1 MSEPSEVLDE
11 EQIAKRLNEN
21 KSTIEGLSNSEAQD
35 RLAQVGFNEITS
47 KKQTKLQRFFKT
59 FWGPIPWLIEI
70 AALLSLVIR
79 HWPDFIVI
87 MALLIVNAVIEFVQS
102 AKAADA
108 LDALKAAMALTART
122 KRDGEWKDIPARE
135 LVPGD
140 IIQLANGDIIP
151 ADCLTIQGEY
161 VSVDQAA
168 LTGESLPV
176 TCVVGQEI
184 FSSSI
189 IKQGQMTCMIT
200 ATGANTFF
208 GRTAKLVSNAGN
220 KSHFQKSVMNI
231 GKFLIYFVLVL
242 AICVIGKEAL
252 LHQDA
257 GDIAELILVLVIASI
272 PVAMPAVLSVTM
284 ALGAMTLAKK
294 KAIVSRL
301 EAIEEMASVDILC
314 SDKTGTLTKNE
325 LTLHD
330 PILYNGT
337 TQEELNLAAALASHM
352 DGKDAIDTTIVG
364 SVTPE
369 LLSQYKQHKF
379 YPFDPVGKK
388 TEGYIENEQGQM
400 FYVAKGAPHVIVEL
414 SDETPEVKREAL
426 AAIDELARR
435 GLRGLG
441 VARGDGERHYRLLG
455 LLSLYDPPRDD
466 SKEVIANANQY
477 GIEVKM
483 VTGDDI
489 AIGKEISK
497 ELGLGTNMEV
507 AKNLFEGIEDV
518 NNLPDDIQQ
527 DILKA
532 DGYARVF
539 PEHKYAIVKTY
550 QDNGYV
556 VAMTGDGVNDAPALK
571 QADVGIAVS
580 GATDAARGAADLIL
594 VEPGLSVIID
604 AVEESRRIFARMIS
618 YISYRVA
625 MTINI
630 MLFVALCVLF
640 DQGHSSLH
648 AAVPLTAIMIIILAL
663 LNDVPIMTIAYD
675 NSETATHPVK
685 WQLKRVLTIATVM
698 GVASVVE
705 SLIQLYI
712 FRSHSSNIAEV
723 QTGIFYQLIV
733 AGPFLLFVARHKGW
747 FFTPTYPSKQL
758 LTAIIA
764 TQIIGFLI
772 CKFGLFVAPISLSW
786 IVWVWIYAIAWA
798 FIINIVKFV
807 AVHLYRD

>member
-1 MSEPSEVLDE
+1 MSESSEVLTP
-11 EQIAKRLNEN
+11 EQIAQKLQENNTTTDGLKQSDVTERL
-21 KSTIEGLSNSEAQD
+21 TISGY
-35 RLAQVGFNEITS
+35 NEITS
-47 KKQTKLQRFFKT
+47 KKKTKLQRFFKT

-70 AALLSLVIR
+70 AAILSLAIR
-79 HWPDFIVI
+79 HWADFIVI
-87 MALLIVNAVIEFVQS
+87 AALLIVNAVIEFVQS

-122 KRDGEWKDIPARE
+122 KRDGVWKDVPARE

-140 IIQLANGDIIP
+140 IIQLANGDIVP
-151 ADCLTIQGEY
+151 ADCLTVQGEY
-161 VSVDQAA
+161 IAVDQAA

-176 TCVVGQEI
+176 TCVPGQEI
-184 FSSSI
+184 YSSSI
-189 IKQGQMTCMIT
+189 IKQGQMVCMIT
-200 ATGANTFF
+200 ATGGNTFF
-208 GRTAKLVSNAGN
+208 GRTANLVSSAGN

-242 AICVIGKEAL
+242 AIVVIGKEVL
-252 LHQDA
+252 LKQNPF
-257 GDIAELILVLVIASI
+257 DIVELILVLVIASI

-284 ALGAMTLAKK
+284 ALGAMNLAKK

-301 EAIEEMASVDILC
+301 EAIEELASVDILC

-330 PILYNGT
+330 PILYHA
-337 TQEELNLAAALASHM
+337 ESAEDLNLAAALASHM

-364 SVTPE
+364 SVPANVI
-369 LLSQYKQHKF
+369 SQYKQHKF

-388 TEGYIENEQGQM
+388 TEGYIEDENGTM

-414 SDETPEVKREAL
+414 SQESDEVKRQAL
-426 AAIDELARR
+426 DAIDELARR

-441 VARGDGERHYRLLG
+441 VARGDGERNYRLMG
-455 LLSLYDPPRDD
+455 ILSLYDPPRDD
-466 SKEVIANANQY
+466 SKTTIESANEY
-477 GIEVKM
+477 GIDVKM

-489 AIGKEISK
+489 AIGKEISRQ
-497 ELGLGTNMEV
+497 LGLGTNMEV
-507 AKNLFEGIEDV
+507 AKSLFEGVEDV
-518 NNLPDDIQQ
+518 NVLPVDLQQ

-539 PEHKYAIVKTY
+539 PEHKYAIVKCY
-550 QDNGYV
+550 QDNNRV

-594 VEPGLSVIID
+594 TEPGLSVIID

-630 MLFVALCVLF
+630 MLFVALCVIFAHDGSTL
-640 DQGHSSLH
+640 DS
-648 AAVPLTAIMIIILAL
+648 AMPLTAIMIIILAL
-663 LNDVPIMTIAYD
+663 INDVPIMTIAYD
-675 NSETATHPVK
+675 NSETAQKPVK
-685 WQLKRVLTIATVM
+685 WELKRVLSIATIL
-698 GVASVVE
+698 GIASVIE
-705 SLIQLYI
+705 SLIQLWI
-712 FRSHSSNIAEV
+712 FKHHTNDMALV
-723 QTGIFYQLIV
+723 QTGIFYQLVV
-733 AGPFLLFVARHKGW
+733 AGPLLLFVARHKGW
-747 FFTPTYPSKQL
+747 WFMPAWPSKQL
-758 LTAIIA
+758 LAAIIA

-772 CKFGLFVAPISLSW
+772 CKIGIFMPAISFSW

-798 FIINIVKFV
+798 FIINIVKF
-807 AVHLYRD
+807 AARACIR